1 MEFTISKNELVKG
14 VSKVERLVSTKST
27 LPIIGNILFEAKK
40 NSLKLSA
47 NNLEMGMA
55 VSVEAKVSKEGSILV
70 PAKTLAGVVSKLPN
84 TKINFNV
91 NDRGLVKISY
101 NESHLSIHG
110 LPADEFPAL
119 PKVKEDKV
127 IKIDAAVLSKMIE
140 ETIFSVSTSED
151 KYVLTGVLFE
161 IGKSKTTGDNTNLR
175 LIATDGYRLAKRGEK
190 VDGIPAQELSVIV
203 PAKALNELNKVIAES
218 EEEVSI
224 IISAEQV
231 AFKHGKVYIVSRLIQ
246 GQFPDYKQVIPKK
259 STTKILS
266 STGLFLDSAQ
276 RAQVIASSNA
286 NIVRLETKS
295 GKLHVVANTPDVG
308 QVDEVLPV
316 DIKGESKAQVAFNV
330 RLLTDALKVMGTE
343 QVSLELSG
351 PLHPGLLKPAEGHD
365 YLYVVMPIRTQES
378 AA

>member
-27 LPIIGNILFEAKK
+27 LPIIGNLLFEAKK
-40 NSLKLSA
+40 NSLKISA

-55 VSVEAKVSKEGSILV
+55 VEVEAKVSKEGSILV

-84 TKINFNV
+84 TKIGFKV
-91 NDRGLVKISY
+91 NERGLVKISY

-110 LPADEFPAL
+110 LPAEEFPAL

-127 IKIDAAVLSKMIE
+127 IKVNAAVLSKMID
-140 ETIFSVSTSED
+140 ETIFSVSNSED

-161 IGKSKTTGDNTNLR
+161 IGKSKTTGDSTNLR

-190 VDGIPAQELSVIV
+190 VAGIPAQEMSVIV

-218 EEEVSI
+218 DEDVSI
-224 IISAEQV
+224 ITSAEQV

-259 STTKILS
+259 STTKILC
-266 STGLFLDSAQ
+266 STGLFLESAQ

-286 NIVRLETKS
+286 NIVRLETKA

-316 DIKGESKAQVAFNV
+316 EIKGEAQAQVAFNV
-330 RLLTDALKVMGTE
+330 RLLTDALKVMETE